1 MYVEKHYLVYMPADE
16 GTKYEEFR
24 YPGGEVQVRIL
35 DSEHETIKEADILT
49 IVAAITDGDIMP
61 LAMLTNAIRGISSIP
76 VQRLVLPYLPY
87 SRADRR
93 FVKGDCWGL
102 AAFGELVNDLC
113 FDRVTTMDVHNEEA
127 AGRCIRNLVNIH
139 TSNIIDSVFND
150 VDDSQRG
157 YLLPDKGAARY
168 IEGIIKGDPIFF
180 AEKIRD
186 AKTGKLTGFEVP
198 SLAKISNVRS
208 LLIVDDICDGGG
220 TFVGIAKRLREIG
233 WEGKLCLYVTH
244 GIFSKGFDELS
255 KLFDTIYTTNSF
267 VGRGY
272 DIEAPMNVV
281 VLDVV

>member
-1 MYVEKHYLVYMPADE
+1 MTVKRYTVYMPFDA
-16 GTKYEEFR
+16 GVRYEQFR

-35 DSEHETIKEADILT
+35 PSEHNSIREADELYI
-49 IVAAITDGDIMP
+49 IASIIDGDVMP
-61 LAMLTNAIRGISSIP
+61 LAMLKNAIRGINNVP
-76 VQRLVLPYLPY
+76 VQKLILPYLPY

-93 FVKGDCWGL
+93 FVLGDCHGL
-102 AAFGELVNDLC
+102 AEFGAIINNMAFDEVK
-113 FDRVTTMDVHNEEA
+113 TIDVHNESTA
-127 AGRCIRNLVNIH
+127 RVCINNLVNIH
-139 TSNIIDSVFND
+139 TSNIIDFVFED
-150 VDDSQRG
+150 VDDSEKG
-157 YLLPDKGAARY
+157 FLLPDKGARRY
-168 IEGIIKGDPIFF
+168 LEGITLGSPIFY

-198 SLAKISNVRS
+198 VLGEILNIRS
-208 LLIVDDICDGGG
+208 MLIVDDICDGGG

-255 KLFDTIYTTNSF
+255 PLFDTIYTTNTF

-272 DIEAPMNVV
+272 TIEAPAGNVV